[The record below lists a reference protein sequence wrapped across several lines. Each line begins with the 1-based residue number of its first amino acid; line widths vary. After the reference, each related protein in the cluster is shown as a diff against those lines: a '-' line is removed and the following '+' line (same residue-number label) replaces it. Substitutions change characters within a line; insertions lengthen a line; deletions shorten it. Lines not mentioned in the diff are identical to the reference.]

1 MHTFDLLD
9 WLVRAF
15 VSLTGLVM
23 LAHFV
28 AMAGYLK
35 RSPLV
40 VRLVLL
46 PALAGIGMYLAGSGV
61 KGDLYLA
68 LYIAGSCAAVVA
80 LMYFLLPSASSSLPW
95 VMAVLFVLFLSFE
108 GAVVGGLSL
117 YSELVPEARS
127 IVLSIIFGG
136 LNLGFALGSWLG
148 TRVWGMAGLEATCY
162 IAGLL
167 TLIALGLFYWFV
179 EEAGEVRS
187 MKGSHSTIS

>member
-1 MHTFDLLD
+1 LL
-9 WLVRAF
+9 
-15 VSLTGLVM
+15 G
-23 LAHFV
+23 
-28 AMAGYLK
+28 
-35 RSPLV
+35 
-40 VRLVLL
+40 
-46 PALAGIGMYLAGSGV
+46 GIGVVTAVIGLAEMFGEGSTALFSDKWGKRPFV
-61 KGDLYLA
+61 LA
-68 LYIAGSCAAVVA
+68 CAAVVT
-80 LMYFLLPSASSSLPW
+80 LMYFLLPSVSSSLPW